1 MSGRKGFFGSLFSG
15 KQSEGCCNLEI
26 TEDSVKKETDAP
38 IETSSSSII
47 VLGTGCANCKILQA
61 NVEAAVAKL
70 GLDMEVR
77 HISDIQKIME
87 YGVMSVPALVLDQ
100 KVVSVGKVL
109 KTDDI
114 IKLLEEI
121 F

>member
-1 MSGRKGFFGSLFSG
+1 M
-15 KQSEGCCNLEI
+15 
-26 TEDSVKKETDAP
+26 KKETDAP